1 MIGLSAL
8 ETQSMAYS
16 RPADIVPASLKKAD
30 LKDYEKSPFVR
41 ACLRQENSF
50 TPVWL
55 MRQAGRYMPKYRELR
70 SKVGFLQLCKS
81 PELASQVTLMA
92 VEDLGVDAAIIFA
105 DILLI
110 LEPLGVGLEFAK
122 GEGPV
127 IHRPVRDE
135 NDVELLTRFRI
146 SEHLQYVLDALR
158 MTRSALPLHVP
169 LIGFAGAPF
178 TLASYL
184 IEGGASRNFDKTKTF
199 MYRHSHSWHEL
210 MALLTDLSV
219 EYLRAQVSHGASVL
233 QIFDSWIGCL
243 SQNDYRLYVAPHMVR
258 LLDSVSDLAP
268 TIHFGTNTTH
278 LLSQMADCGGHV
290 IGLDW
295 RVELDQGWAMV
306 GGHERFAV
314 QGNLDPAVLF
324 ADRHVIKERVQKI
337 LMLAQG
343 RPGHIFNLG
352 HGILPETPLDN
363 VKYLVEL
370 VHEISRDLQ

>member
-1 MIGLSAL
+1 
-8 ETQSMAYS
+8 MAQS
-16 RPADIVPASLKKAD
+16 RPADIIPASLKKAD

-41 ACLRQENSF
+41 ACMRQENAF

-55 MRQAGRYMPKYRELR
+55 MRQAGRYMPKYRAIR
-70 SKVGFLQLCKS
+70 SKVGFLELCKS
-81 PELASQVTLMA
+81 PELAAEVTVMA

-135 NDVELLTRFRI
+135 NDVELLTRFRVND
-146 SEHLQYVLDALR
+146 HLQYVLDALR
-158 MTRSALPLHVP
+158 MTRSALPANIP

-184 IEGGASRNFDKTKTF
+184 IEGGSSRNFDKTKAF
-199 MYRHSHSWHEL
+199 MYRHSNSWHEL
-210 MALLTDLSV
+210 MSLLCDLTV
-219 EYLRAQVSHGASVL
+219 EYLRAQVAHGASVL
-233 QIFDSWIGCL
+233 QVFDSWIGCL
-243 SQNDYRLYVAPHMVR
+243 SQDDYRTYVAPHMGRVIA
-258 LLDSVSDLAP
+258 SVSDLAP
-268 TIHFGTNTTH
+268 TIHFGTNTMH

-290 IGLDW
+290 MGLDW

-306 GGHERFAV
+306 GGRERFAV
-314 QGNLDPAVLF
+314 QGNLDPVVLF
-324 ADRHVIKERVQKI
+324 ADKSVIRERAHKI
-337 LMLAQG
+337 LLQAQG
-343 RPGHIFNLG
+343 SPGHIFNLG

-363 VKYLVEL
+363 VKYLVDT
-370 VHEISRDLQ
+370 VHEISRDLR